1 MCEVHSYTELM
12 SNGLILTLVLGLVT
26 SKFPWAWAQ
35 GKWAY
40 SLDSYEHNMFGL
52 EDQIKTLKKE
62 LRKKLF
68 RILF

>member
-1 MCEVHSYTELM
+1 MCEVHLYTELM

-26 SKFPWAWAQ
+26 SKFPWAWA
-35 GKWAY
+35 Y
-40 SLDSYEHNMFGL
+40 SLDSYENNMFGL